1 MEKGIITHIK
11 NADKKELPGRDA
23 IWVQTPEST
32 GGKYMSV
39 CTTFYQPGT
48 KVLPAHSH
56 PYGEE
61 TGYVVSGKGKVLI
74 GKNSYDV
81 EAGSV
86 FLFPQGVPHAVWNS
100 GDEVMQVV
108 FMYANGPKAIES
120 IPHEGIDFPEE

>member
-1 MEKGIITHIK
+1 MEKGIVTHIK
-11 NADKKELPGRDA
+11 NGDKRELPGRDA

-56 PYGEE
+56 PHGEE
-61 TGYVVSGKGKVLI
+61 TGYVVSGKGKILI
-74 GKNSYDV
+74 GDKVYDV

-86 FLFPQGVPHAVWNS
+86 FLFPQGVPHIVWNS
-100 GDEVMQVV
+100 GDEVMQML
-108 FMYANGPKAIES
+108 FMYANGQEAIES